1 MRQSYGLSLLLV
13 ATLVGGC
20 DGQEQQTAAREQRQF
35 QIVMETKLTQLEER
49 TDALARD
56 PADTVAVAHAGEIA
70 DLQRSQREFRAKVA
84 SLADAPES
92 QWSEAKTILES
103 EYLGLEKRYA
113 ELTDTVRQ
121 QSVIV
126 NSDSL
131 GMEGR

>member
-1 MRQSYGLSLLLV
+1 MTRRHGLSLLLAV
-13 ATLVGGC
+13 ALVSGC
-20 DGQEQQTAAREQRQF
+20 TEREQTQARQQKRQF